1 MNLNKKYNQIVS
13 SVKMT
18 HDEKNAMRSS
28 LVWHVRSNH
37 KPVKSHFYNIP
48 WVRYGMAFAFLMLVS
63 GSGVSFASQ
72 NALPGDLSY
81 SWKIQIEE
89 IKGITKTTPKKK
101 LIYSKERAQIR
112 LTEMKTLLA
121 NTATTSEK
129 TAENIA
135 IASKEL
141 ESHIKDAKDNAIIIA
156 ESANDADQKE
166 ALIEVKNLETSI
178 ASDVRV
184 IAALAYNKIDSDTN
198 NGSNTALTD
207 AITKNKDSITEA
219 VKDIALPKKSE
230 TDQLDTDVSNIETGL
245 DTEDIPAGT
254 GADRLGDEKDTIP
267 QAE

>member
-156 ESANDADQKE
+156 EVAQELNQPVIIGASEGEREYMGVEMVRTIVTELNEEYDVPIILNADH
-166 ALIEVKNLETSI
+166 T
-178 ASDVRV
+178 
-184 IAALAYNKIDSDTN
+184 Y
-198 NGSNTALTD
+198 
-207 AITKNKDSITEA
+207 
-219 VKDIALPKKSE
+219 
-230 TDQLDTDVSNIETGL
+230 
-245 DTEDIPAGT
+245 
-254 GADRLGDEKDTIP
+254 
-267 QAE
+267 